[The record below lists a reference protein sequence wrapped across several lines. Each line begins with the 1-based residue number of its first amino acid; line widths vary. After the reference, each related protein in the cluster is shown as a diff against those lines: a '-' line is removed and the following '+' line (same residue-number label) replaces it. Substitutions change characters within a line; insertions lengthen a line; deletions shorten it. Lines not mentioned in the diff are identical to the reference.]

1 MCSNPS
7 NAQVT
12 RRAIQAQVNLYF
24 FNFPMKLLIDV
35 EDIFLCKHRISI
47 PLLYIVHILFN
58 NLLYFTLSV
67 IDIIYIYIFIYKFRP
82 WFITYFYI
90 HLCHNNFFS
99 ISFIAPSWI
108 WMFVTCFVRV
118 FLCVFLCVSNILILY
133 INHLLYV

>member
-7 NAQVT
+7 SAQVT

-67 IDIIYIYIFIYKFRP
+67 IDIIYIYIFIYKFHP

-99 ISFIAPSWI
+99 ISFI
-108 WMFVTCFVRV
+108 
-118 FLCVFLCVSNILILY
+118 LY
-133 INHLLYV
+133 IFDPSFLNMDVCNMFCPCFFVCIFVCF